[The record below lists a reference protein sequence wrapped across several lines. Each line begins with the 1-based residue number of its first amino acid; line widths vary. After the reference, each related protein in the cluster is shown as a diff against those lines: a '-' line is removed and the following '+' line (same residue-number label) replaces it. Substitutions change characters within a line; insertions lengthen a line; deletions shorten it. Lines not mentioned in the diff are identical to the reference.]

1 MLSMGMTLLHEGVL
15 FLMFVLLL
23 SVGLMIVSMVLGQ
36 RVRRNRDKLVAFEC
50 GFDPMSSSRT
60 PFSFRFFVLALL
72 FLIFDVEVV
81 MIISFCYSLK
91 IVFLSLSSMTM
102 LYFFAF
108 FLILLL
114 GLVHEANEGSLD
126 W

>member
-1 MLSMGMTLLHEGVL
+1 MYEGL
-15 FLMFVLLL
+15 FFLMFVLLL
-23 SVGLMIVSMVLGQ
+23 SVGLMLVSMVLGQ

-50 GFDPMSSSRT
+50 GFDPMSSSRA

>member
-1 MLSMGMTLLHEGVL
+1 MLYQGLYFL
-15 FLMFVLLL
+15 FFVLVL
-23 SVGLMIVSMVLGQ
+23 SVGLMVLSMVLGQ
-36 RVRRNRDKLVAFEC
+36 RVRRNSDKLVSFEC
-50 GFDPMSSSRT
+50 GFDPMSSSRS

-81 MIISFCYSLK
+81 MIISFCYSLGMS
-91 IVFLSLSSMTM
+91 FFSLSS
-102 LYFFAF
+102 LSCFYFFLF

>member
-1 MLSMGMTLLHEGVL
+1 MSMGVLYEGLYFLFFVL
-15 FLMFVLLL
+15 FL
-23 SVGLMIVSMVLGQ
+23 SVALMLVSMILGQ
-36 RVRRNRDKLVAFEC
+36 RVRRNSDKLVSFEC
-50 GFDPMSSSRT
+50 GFDPMSSSRS

-91 IVFLSLSSMTM
+91 LLFFSLSSVSSF
-102 LYFFAF
+102 YFFLF

>member
-1 MLSMGMTLLHEGVL
+1 MNEGLFFLS
-15 FLMFVLLL
+15 FVLAL
-23 SVGLMIVSMVLGQ
+23 SIGLMLVSMVLGQ

-81 MIISFCYSLK
+81 MIIAFCYSLK
-91 IVFLSLSSMTM
+91 TVFLSLSSMTV
-102 LYFFAF
+102 LYFFLF
-108 FLILLL
+108 FFILLL

>member
-1 MLSMGMTLLHEGVL
+1 MGVSLMNEGL
-15 FLMFVLLL
+15 FFLCFVLVL
-23 SVGLMIVSMVLGQ
+23 SIGLMLVSMVLGQ

-81 MIISFCYSLK
+81 MIIAFCYSLK
-91 IVFLSLSSMTM
+91 TVFLSLSSMTV
-102 LYFFAF
+102 LYFFLF
-108 FLILLL
+108 FFILLL

>member
-1 MLSMGMTLLHEGVL
+1 MSMSILYQGLYFLLFVL
-15 FLMFVLLL
+15 FL
-23 SVGLMIVSMVLGQ
+23 SVGLMVVSMVLGQ
-36 RVRRNRDKLVAFEC
+36 RVRRNSDKLVSFEC
-50 GFDPMSSSRT
+50 GFDPMSSSRS

-81 MIISFCYSLK
+81 MIISFCYSLGMS
-91 IVFLSLSSMTM
+91 FLSLSS
-102 LYFFAF
+102 LSCFYFFLF

>member
-1 MLSMGMTLLHEGVL
+1 MYEGL
-15 FLMFVLLL
+15 FFLMFVLLL
-23 SVGLMIVSMVLGQ
+23 SVGLMLVSMVLGQ
-36 RVRRNRDKLVAFEC
+36 RVRRYRDKLVAFEC
-50 GFDPMSSSRT
+50 GFDPMSSSRA
-60 PFSFRFFVLALL
+60 PFSFRFFVPALL

-91 IVFLSLSSMTM
+91 IVFFSLFSMTM

-114 GLVHEANEGSLD
+114 GFVHEANEGSLD